1 MNNTEILEEFSVCND
16 HKIVKG
22 KRSKRLR
29 PSSSAPS
36 SGGGEIDF
44 SSLLS
49 TPTSSSGIST
59 TTEEDGDVANCLILL
74 ARGGLRT
81 GEENVERTENRS
93 GNRRFT
99 ETATAT
105 MIHGGEA
112 GINVYE
118 CRTCSRTFPSF
129 QALGGHR
136 AGHKKPKQVVDD
148 DRKKYPQTEAAA
160 EIEAGEGK
168 FITSDAVTRPI
179 PTRLPNRCLIVGNK
193 PKIHECSICGSEFAS
208 GQALGGHMRR
218 HRSAAISVNTTK
230 SPNTDGSSRDE
241 IGEKRRN
248 MMLEFDLNLPAA
260 QEDDRCDTE
269 FQDDFVSNQQTCI
282 VFSAAALVDCHY

>member
-1 MNNTEILEEFSVCND
+1 MNNTEISEEFSVYND

-29 PSSSAPS
+29 PSSSVPS
-36 SGGGEIDF
+36 SGGGEIGF
-44 SSLLS
+44 GSLPS

-81 GEENVERTENRS
+81 GEEDVERTEN
-93 GNRRFT
+93 RFT

-112 GINVYE
+112 GTYVYE

-136 AGHKKPKQVVDD
+136 AGHKKPKLVIDD
-148 DRKKYPQTEAAA
+148 DRKKYPQTAA
-160 EIEAGEGK
+160 EFEAGEGK
-168 FITSDAVTRPI
+168 FITSDAVARPI
-179 PTRLPNRCLIVGNK
+179 PTRLPNRCLNIGNK

-230 SPNTDGSSRDE
+230 IANSSQDE

-248 MMLEFDLNLPAA
+248 MMLELDLNLPAP
-260 QEDDRCDTE
+260 QEDDRRDTE
-269 FQDDFVSNQQTCI
+269 FQDDFVSNQQTGI
-282 VFSAAALVDCHY
+282 VFSAASLVGCHY

>member
-1 MNNTEILEEFSVCND
+1 MNNTEILEEFPVYND
-16 HKIVKG
+16 HR

-44 SSLLS
+44 GSLPS

-59 TTEEDGDVANCLILL
+59 TTEEDGANCLILL
-74 ARGGLRT
+74 SRGGQRA
-81 GEENVERTENRS
+81 GEEDVERTENRLES
-93 GNRRFT
+93 RRFT

-105 MIHGGEA
+105 MIHGGKA
-112 GINVYE
+112 GTYVYE

-136 AGHKKPKQVVDD
+136 AGHKKPKPVTDD
-148 DRKKYPQTEAAA
+148 DRKKYPPPPPASA
-160 EIEAGEGK
+160 EFEAGEGK
-168 FITSDAVTRPI
+168 FITSDAVARPI
-179 PTRLPNRCLIVGNK
+179 PTRLPNRCLNVGNK

-230 SPNTDGSSRDE
+230 SANTDSSSRNE
-241 IGEKRRN
+241 TVEKGRN
-248 MMLEFDLNLPAA
+248 MMLELDLNLPAPD
-260 QEDDRCDTE
+260 DDRRDME
-269 FQDDFVSNQQTCI
+269 FQDDFVSNQKTGI
-282 VFSAAALVDCHY
+282 VFSAAALVDFDVRY